1 MKFVTQDYYQI
12 LDVSPEANGEE
23 VKRAYRT
30 VRQSFRPDSMAV
42 HSLYSP
48 EETETIS
55 AKIDEA
61 FQILSQPE
69 LAGNYR
75 RYHSHGRTSMTIPRT
90 PEVFFDEVHEL
101 DARSPIE
108 ALALAVSSSEAP
120 EAAFE
125 EDTLDRAEERDDEEL
140 QPLAEAPA
148 AKLESSAPQPELLLE
163 SLEEIR
169 GPVLPVRNNS
179 LSRQTRTTTPG
190 SERSGGP
197 TLAPLSTRSDVQAAN
212 RFEPRAGSA
221 AGGSA
226 LTLPSIRTLSEQ
238 EIMQEPS
245 PQGSAARNLSPA
257 SVVPPRKFEALPNE
271 ELEAIEVDCQGING
285 AYLRKVRETLGLDLF
300 YIAAQTK
307 IGRAM
312 LGYIED
318 DQIEELPARV
328 YLKGYLRHIARL
340 LKLPATNTADR
351 YLANLEAG

>member
-12 LDVSPEANGEE
+12 LNVSPEANGEE

-75 RYHSHGRTSMTIPRT
+75 RYHSHGRGGMTIPRT

-108 ALALAVSSSEAP
+108 ALAVAVGSSEAP
-120 EAAFE
+120 AAGFD
-125 EDTLDRAEERDDEEL
+125 EDTLDRAEHDDEEEL
-140 QPLAEAPA
+140 QSVAKAPVQPLT
-148 AKLESSAPQPELLLE
+148 SSPPQPELLLA
-163 SLEEIR
+163 SLEEFR
-169 GPVLPVRNNS
+169 EPGLPVRGQ
-179 LSRQTRTTTPG
+179 SRNHPRATAAPR
-190 SERSGGP
+190 SERPSRP
-197 TLAPLSTRSDVQAAN
+197 TLGPVSTRRGVHRGSQP
-212 RFEPRAGSA
+212 EPRASSA
-221 AGGSA
+221 TRDSA
-226 LTLPSIRTLSEQ
+226 LTSPSLRSLSEQ
-238 EIMQEPS
+238 DIAGGG
-245 PQGSAARNLSPA
+245 PQASAARNLNPVC
-257 SVVPPRKFEALPNE
+257 VVPPRKLEALPSE

-285 AYLRKVRETLGLDLF
+285 AYLRKVRETMGLDLF

-312 LGYIED
+312 LSYIED
-318 DQIEELPARV
+318 DLVEELPARV
-328 YLKGYLRHIARL
+328 YLKGYLGHIARL
-340 LKLPATNTADR
+340 LKLPASQTVDR
-351 YLANLEAG
+351 YLANLEAR